1 MQWIS
6 EAWRRLIFFF
16 RRGAFQRELREEMD
30 DHVRM
35 KQKDLTDG
43 GMASDEARNAV
54 RREFGNALLLRER
67 SRDAWGFRWLQTL
80 LQDIRYGG
88 RQLRRNR
95 GFTIIAVLTLA
106 LGIGATTAIFSVVNA
121 VLLRPL
127 PYPNSNRLVQVWSTN
142 PHTNRWGDWVS
153 YPDFVDWRSENRVF
167 RGMAVYRTWLTNL
180 SGGDHPEALV
190 TVLASANLFSVL
202 GVRPMLGRAF
212 LPVEDEP
219 GRNRV
224 VIISDGLWRSRFASN
239 HKLGGAAVNINAQ
252 RYTVIGVMPP
262 GFGFPAGLP
271 EGIRAD
277 AWMPLGLDPDQNDR
291 GSHNYRV
298 VGRLERGVTVAQ
310 AQADMDAVARNLA
323 REYPADENLGTKV
336 AGLEENLTKDVRP
349 ALLILFGAISL
360 LLLIACANIAN
371 LLLSKAL
378 ARQGEITLRL
388 AIGASRRRIVRQ
400 VVTESVLLSFLGGAV
415 GLLFAFQGLEF
426 FIRLAQ
432 DVPRL
437 GETTLDPRVLTFAS
451 LISLVTGILFGIIP
465 AFYGSRIDL
474 SEALKQSG
482 SRSLGTSSRMRTV
495 LVVTETALAFV
506 LLAGSGLLI
515 RSFFHLT
522 HVELG
527 FSPQNVMTGQVM
539 LPAYKYRTPSR
550 QAEFFENVV
559 RRIRTVPGVN
569 SAGASDSVPFLSN
582 DAGDVQIQGGAEPT
596 ADGMWIQAER
606 PRVTPGYFRAMG
618 IPLLRGRTF
627 TWADNGMSAPVAIV
641 SAMAARLYWPKED
654 AIGKRVSIEEESGH
668 VVWRRVVGI
677 VGDVPED
684 GLASNIVPAVYAP
697 VVQAPASFMVLVVR
711 SHLRPDILA
720 DVVRRQVTAV
730 DKDQPLFAVQQMKTV
745 VSDSVSNSYFQTVL
759 LGTFAAV
766 ALILAAIGIYGVTS
780 YSVVQ
785 RTREIGIR
793 VALGAQKGDVF
804 KFVVGH
810 GMMLGLVGVGLGLVG
825 ALGLT
830 RFMSSL
836 LYGVRPADPVTFLA
850 VSLAL
855 TCVTLLASYIPARRA
870 AKVDPTV
877 ALRYE

>member
-1 MQWIS
+1 MQWIG
-6 EAWRRLIFFF
+6 EAWRRLVFFF
-16 RRGAFQRELREEMD
+16 RRGQFQHELKEEMD

-35 KQKDLTDG
+35 KAKDLTDE
-43 GMASDEARNAV
+43 GMLPDQARNAA
-54 RREFGNALLLRER
+54 RREFGNTLLLREE
-67 SRDAWGFRWLQTL
+67 SRDALGFRWLEAL
-80 LQDIRYGG
+80 LQDIRYGV
-88 RQLRRNR
+88 RQLRRNP
-95 GFTIIAVLTLA
+95 GFTAIVVLTLA

-153 YPDFVDWRSENRVF
+153 YPDFVDWRSENKVF
-167 RGMAVYRTWLTNL
+167 RGMAIYRTWLTNL
-180 SGGDHPEALV
+180 SGGDHPEALF
-190 TVLASANLFSVL
+190 TVLASSNLFSVL
-202 GVRPMLGRAF
+202 GVPPMLGRAF
-212 LPVEDEP
+212 LPVEDKP

-224 VIISDGLWRSRFASN
+224 VILSNGLWRSRFASN
-239 HKLGGAAVNINAQ
+239 RKVVGAAVNINAQ

-310 AQADMDAVARNLA
+310 AQADMDAVAHNLA
-323 REYPADENLGTKV
+323 REYPADKSLGAKV
-336 AGLEENLTKDVRP
+336 AGLEENLTKEVRP
-349 ALLILFGAISL
+349 ALLMLFGAIGL

-378 ARQGEITLRL
+378 ARHGEIALRL

-400 VVTESVLLSFLGGAV
+400 VVTESVLLSFLGGAA
-415 GLLFAFQGLEF
+415 GLLFAFQSLQF

-432 DVPRL
+432 DIPRL
-437 GETTLDPRVLTFAS
+437 EETTLDPRVLTFAS

-482 SRSLGTSSRMRTV
+482 SRSLATSSRLRTV

-506 LLAGSGLLI
+506 LLVGSGLLI

-527 FSPQNVMTGQVM
+527 FSPQNVMTGEVM
-539 LPAYKYRTPSR
+539 LPTYKYRPPSR

-559 RRIRTVPGVN
+559 RRLRTVPGVN
-569 SAGASDSVPFLSN
+569 TAGASDSVPFLSN
-582 DAGDVQIQGGAEPT
+582 DTGDVQIQGGAEPT

-627 TWADNGMSAPVAIV
+627 TWADNEISAPVAIV
-641 SAMAARLYWPKED
+641 SAMAARLYWPNED
-654 AIGKRVSIEEESGH
+654 AIGKRLSIEEESGR

-677 VGDVPED
+677 VGDVRQD
-684 GLASNIVPAVYAP
+684 GLASNILPAVYAP
-697 VVQAPASFMVLVVR
+697 LVQAPASFMVLVVR
-711 SHLRPDILA
+711 SQLRPEILA
-720 DVVRRQVTAV
+720 DAVRRQVTAV
-730 DKDQPLFAVQQMKTV
+730 DKDQPLFAVEQMKTV
-745 VSDSVSNSYFQTVL
+745 VSDSVSNNYFQMVM

-766 ALILAAIGIYGVTS
+766 ALILAGIGIYGVTS
-780 YSVVQ
+780 HSVVQ

-793 VALGAQKGDVF
+793 VALGAQKGDLL

-810 GMMLGLVGVGLGLVG
+810 GMMLALVGVGLGLVG

-836 LYGVRPADPVTFLA
+836 LYGVRPADLVTFLA

-855 TCVTLLASYIPARRA
+855 TCVTLLACYIPARRA
-870 AKVDPTV
+870 TKVDPMV